1 MLECDLSWKTRRQ
14 TLCPS
19 CLEELNSD
27 NIVFRD
33 NLAFCPLCALDDNH
47 VAIDACLRIFNS
59 SLSPDHWASYR
70 GLLFFTPGS
79 HPKLPL
85 QLVRADSPDS
95 WLLDPL
101 SDRLPLFP
109 DDNPV
114 AGGSPV

>member
-1 MLECDLSWKTRRQ
+1 MLECDLAWKTRRQ

-19 CLEELNSD
+19 CLEALNRD

-47 VAIDACLRIFNS
+47 RAIDACLYIFS
-59 SLSPDHWASYR
+59 SALSPDHWATYR
-70 GLLFFTPGS
+70 GLLFFTPTS
-79 HPKLPL
+79 HPIQPL
-85 QLVRADSPDS
+85 QLVRRDSEDS

-101 SDRLPLFP
+101 SDNMLPSQ
-109 DDNPV
+109 DHNPV

>member
-1 MLECDLSWKTRRQ
+1 MLELDLAWKTRRQ

-47 VAIDACLRIFNS
+47 RAIDACLQLFS
-59 SLSPDHWASYR
+59 SALSPDQWASYR
-70 GLLFFTPGS
+70 GLLFFTPTS
-79 HPKLPL
+79 HPQFPL
-85 QLVRADSPDS
+85 QLVRRNGGDSF
-95 WLLDPL
+95 LLDPL
-101 SDRLPLFP
+101 SDAVLPSQ